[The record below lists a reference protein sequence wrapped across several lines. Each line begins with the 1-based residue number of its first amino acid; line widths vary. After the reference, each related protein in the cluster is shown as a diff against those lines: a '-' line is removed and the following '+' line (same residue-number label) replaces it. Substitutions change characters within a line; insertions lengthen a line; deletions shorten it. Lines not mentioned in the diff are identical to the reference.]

1 MPQYSQP
8 RMHLLVIPALG
19 IDAVD
24 AKNLQLATI
33 NLRRKDGDHASVFVI
48 EKSAFGCRKDQQ
60 RHASLSENQQIHLT
74 IEFAAVP
81 FVVFAIHWRASRV
94 SYTALPKIEAV
105 DQDFKAEGTLPYD
118 VIRTMRMLTEEDV
131 RQKLDPVRLI
141 AALESAF
148 RDRYPSTEI
157 PLRTHINLDSGIFLL
172 MPCYDRARDALGMKL
187 VTVQETPAH
196 PEERIQATYILFDSQ
211 TASPKLIVP
220 ANYLT
225 DLRTAATSA
234 VATKF
239 LARETAATLGIFGT
253 GRQAR
258 AHLRVLPLVRN
269 FQRVLVCGRTRAAT
283 ESFVKELSG
292 DIAIAPANA
301 ATVAAESDVICTCT
315 TSSVP
320 LFDGNLIRSGT
331 HLNLVGSF
339 QPHTREVDTITVQRY
354 RIFVDTY
361 DGCLAEAGDL
371 LIPMKEGA
379 IPRDRIAADLHEL
392 VTNKKLGRS
401 VADQI
406 TLFKSVGC
414 ALEDLVAAELLL

>member
-1 MPQYSQP
+1 M
-8 RMHLLVIPALG
+8 
-19 IDAVD
+19 
-24 AKNLQLATI
+24 
-33 NLRRKDGDHASVFVI
+33 
-48 EKSAFGCRKDQQ
+48 
-60 RHASLSENQQIHLT
+60 
-74 IEFAAVP
+74 
-81 FVVFAIHWRASRV
+81 
-94 SYTALPKIEAV
+94 
-105 DQDFKAEGTLPYD
+105 PYD

-269 FQRVLVCGRTRAAT
+269 FQRVLVCGRTRAGT
-283 ESFVKELSG
+283 ESFLQEASG
-292 DIAIAPANA
+292 DIAIAAANA

-315 TSSVP
+315 TSPVP
-320 LFDGNLIRSGT
+320 LFDGNLLRPGT

-339 QPHTREVDTITVQRY
+339 QPHTREVDTVTVQRS

-371 LIPMKEGA
+371 LIPMKEGT
-379 IPRDRIAADLHEL
+379 ITRDHITADLHEL
-392 VTNKKLGRS
+392 AATKKSGRT
-401 VADQI
+401 VADQV

>member
-1 MPQYSQP
+1 
-8 RMHLLVIPALG
+8 
-19 IDAVD
+19 
-24 AKNLQLATI
+24 
-33 NLRRKDGDHASVFVI
+33 
-48 EKSAFGCRKDQQ
+48 
-60 RHASLSENQQIHLT
+60 
-74 IEFAAVP
+74 
-81 FVVFAIHWRASRV
+81 
-94 SYTALPKIEAV
+94 
-105 DQDFKAEGTLPYD
+105 
-118 VIRTMRMLTEEDV
+118 MRMLTEEDV
-131 RQKLDPVRLI
+131 RQKLDPAHLI
-141 AALESAF
+141 TALESAF

-187 VTVQETPAH
+187 VTVQENPAQ
-196 PEERIQATYILFDSQ
+196 PQDRIQATYVLFDPH
-211 TASPKLIVP
+211 TASPKLIIP

-234 VATKF
+234 LATKF
-239 LARETAATLGIFGT
+239 LAKQNVATLGIFGT

-258 AHLRVLPLVRN
+258 AHLRVMPLVRN
-269 FQRVLVCGRTRAAT
+269 FSRVLVCGRTRAGT
-283 ESFVKELSG
+283 ESFVKEESG

-339 QPHTREVDTITVQRY
+339 QPPTREVDTITVQRS
-354 RIFVDTY
+354 RILVGTFET
-361 DGCLAEAGDL
+361 CLADASDL

-379 IPRDRIAADLHEL
+379 ITRDHIAADLHEL

-406 TLFKSVGC
+406 TLF
-414 ALEDLVAAELLL
+414 